1 MILYAGLLILVL
13 MGLLLVLDKNI
24 NDKQSLNYFRIIIF
38 LLMIISSLRGSSVGN
53 DTSKYIVLFK
63 NIQNLPIDYF
73 TDRYEIGFIYLNKF
87 CGYISSN
94 PQIIIVVSSV
104 IIWLGIYFFI
114 KNNSNNYCFSLFFL
128 ITFGFF
134 AFFLSGIR
142 ESIAI
147 VICLQSFEYIKE
159 KNLIKSSVIILF
171 ASLFHSSALCFL
183 LVYPLFY
190 IKNTHKFNLILL
202 CIGFI
207 LYPFYGRIMN
217 LVVTYIPK
225 YSSYVTS
232 IYNDGDIRLA
242 SIMNLLVVLSVSIFC
257 IYMKNKIYKS
267 SDIDGYINI
276 LLVGALILFLS
287 LQFSLLDRV
296 ANYFIIFMIVAIP
309 RLLDLKRYKQFLITI
324 FLIVCFTSYF
334 FVVQTTKPEWNTIY
348 PYSIFTVK

>member
-94 PQIIIVVSSV
+94 PQIIIVV
-104 IIWLGIYFFI
+104 
-114 KNNSNNYCFSLFFL
+114 SLFFL

-287 LQFSLLDRV
+287 LQFNLLDRV